1 MSVGQATDHYLR
13 EFGLPASVAQMV
25 SQRVQARVAGEQL
38 TAQYDEPLP
47 PALEPQPAGSGFPE
61 PATDGT

>member
-1 MSVGQATDHYLR
+1 M
-13 EFGLPASVAQMV
+13 AQMV

-61 PATDGT
+61 PAADGT